1 MEFEAFNKSCE
12 GVVFIDKLSDK
23 SKLKQMV
30 EGCLKAFGLC
40 SNGIV
45 VVLDNSGN
53 VVCPKVEVI
62 DNKHLCEF
70 DLSPCYLKAVS
81 TNIKSLTMLMSD
93 FPIENFLRQEGI
105 VPGKAASSKK
115 TSTDPGRLKKS
126 GHLPAK
132 AYDDENDGIS
142 PFLAKDAAV
151 IKRTQITKSTKKSKS
166 IKKSKE
172 YGN

>member
-1 MEFEAFNKSCE
+1 MKFEAFNKSCE
-12 GVVFIDKLSDK
+12 SVVFIDKLSDK

-45 VVLDNSGN
+45 VVLDNADN

-70 DLSPCYLKAVS
+70 DLSHCYLKAVS
-81 TNIKSLTMLMSD
+81 TNIKSLTMLMRD

-115 TSTDPGRLKKS
+115 TTTDPVRIKKS

-142 PFLAKDAAV
+142 PFLAKDAAA
-151 IKRTQITKSTKKSKS
+151 IKRAQVTKSAKKPKG
-166 IKKSKE
+166 IKKK
-172 YGN
+172 